1 MVEITMLKLN
11 IEDGSISA
19 NLPFSGSN
27 SDDSDDVVTDGGES
41 ENSGGGKG
49 RALIGVF
56 LFLVIGAAIVRYLS
70 GEEETE
76 VEIETPDE
84 PVGVT
89 IDTDDDEN

>member
-11 IEDGSISA
+11 IEEGSMSA
-19 NLPFSGSN
+19 NLPFS
-27 SDDSDDVVTDGGES
+27 SDSTEEPEHIATDGGES
-41 ENSGGGKG
+41 EDSGGGKG
-49 RALIGVF
+49 RALVGVF

-76 VEIETPDE
+76 VEIETPDK

-89 IDTDDDEN
+89 IDSDDDN